1 MRQLREP
8 QTWRHTEVSMKSRE
22 HSRRFF
28 ARPLE
33 SRGSAARGRHIPRWF
48 WLVAGVWLA
57 WVTVLSDH
65 SFWRITQLRH
75 EIGAAE
81 REAERL
87 RRDTEHLDEQVNDPD
102 AKRFRAEE
110 IARTQHGW
118 AAPGELVYRFRGTET
133 IVDSTR

>member
-1 MRQLREP
+1 
-8 QTWRHTEVSMKSRE
+8 MKSRE

-33 SRGSAARGRHIPRWF
+33 SRAARGRHIPRWF

-75 EIGAAE
+75 EVGAAE

-118 AAPGELVYRFRGTET
+118 AAPGELVYRFHGTET